1 MNAILLGILKSAK
14 YADFYDIVL
23 KIKLLGEKALGN
35 RRSKYDVNPAT
46 EGCPVKTTLAVIG
59 GKWKCIILYH
69 LIDGPKRFNE
79 FRRLYPEITQFMLTL
94 HLRELERDG
103 IIHREVYKQ
112 VPPKVEYSLTEFG
125 ATLKPII
132 LSMRNWGESYK
143 VRIDGIRLQA
153 VEQEKDD

>member
-1 MNAILLGILKSAK
+1 MNPS
-14 YADFYDIVL
+14 
-23 KIKLLGEKALGN
+23 
-35 RRSKYDVNPAT
+35 R

-59 GKWKCIILYH
+59 GKWKSIILYH

-94 HLRELERDG
+94 QLRELERDC
-103 IIHREVYKQ
+103 IVHREVYKQ

-132 LSMRNWGESYK
+132 LSMRNWGETYK
-143 VRIDGIRLQA
+143 DRLDDIRLQA
-153 VEQEKDD
+153 TKQEKDD